1 MIPLRKNSQL
11 ESESDT
17 TQLGDG
23 NYIKEANIYSDRDVI
38 PEKFTVGQN
47 QTDHEPNNGSKT
59 LYTKHS
65 KSSSIGI
72 STPENPSIK
81 PSLIESSSCGKSEN
95 PVKAANA
102 LFDNPESPNVHLP
115 FHTEKLP
122 LNGSSMNKLID
133 GSEKY
138 HISDNLHPKGHPLHT
153 SSPKSKDSIVQ
164 RILSN
169 PNTPYVLSLYL
180 QLFFN
185 ILLIS
190 IIGYFVYSFVSTVR
204 ADVEHKIEDYAIDVL
219 QEISVCSREYIRNN
233 CDPSKRV
240 PALEKSCLAWEKC
253 MNRDPALVGRAK
265 LGAETFAEIIDGF
278 VKPISW
284 KTIFFLLLLFL
295 GSLILANTTF
305 GSYRKMTSTSLGHSD
320 TR

>member
-1 MIPLRKNSQL
+1 MIPPGKASQL
-11 ESESDT
+11 ESESDE
-17 TQLGDG
+17 TQIGDG
-23 NYIKEANIYSDRDVI
+23 ILFTDTFTNSDREVI
-38 PEKFTVGQN
+38 PEKFIVGQH
-47 QTDHEPNNGSKT
+47 QTDHEPNNGSENI
-59 LYTKHS
+59 YAKHS
-65 KSSSIGI
+65 KNSSNGV
-72 STPENPSIK
+72 STPEPLSAKTSI
-81 PSLIESSSCGKSEN
+81 IELSSCGKSEN
-95 PVKAANA
+95 PVKTANA
-102 LFDNPESPNVHLP
+102 LFDNPESPHVHLP

-122 LNGSSMNKLID
+122 LNGSLINKVID
-133 GSEKY
+133 E
-138 HISDNLHPKGHPLHT
+138 SDGHH
-153 SSPKSKDSIVQ
+153 SSTPHLKPSPQNTEGLRSKHSTVH

-169 PNTPYVLSLYL
+169 PSTPYVLALYL

-185 ILLIS
+185 ILLVS

-204 ADVEHKIEDYAIDVL
+204 ADVEHKIEDYALDIL

-233 CDPSKRV
+233 CDPLKRV

-295 GSLILANTTF
+295 GSIILANSTF
-305 GSYRKMTSTSLGHSD
+305 GSYRKMTSSLGHSD
-320 TR
+320 TQ